1 MIVLFS
7 CNKYSLSVHT
17 SFSMKKMLRIFDV
30 FFKSTALLI
39 LIIGCSFLL
48 IAVSPRQVNRGQQK
62 SDPTIADYFEA
73 ESAEK
78 IVTATG
84 EMRLIVTVK
93 DIETESMIVKCKLLA
108 EQNRLKRLVV
118 TFLGAG
124 ESVEIVIDEN
134 YDAYTETVRLP

>member
-7 CNKYSLSVHT
+7 CNKCSLSVHT

-39 LIIGCSFLL
+39 LIVGCSFLL
-48 IAVSPRQVNRGQQK
+48 IAVSPRQVNRGQQQ

-134 YDAYTETVRLP
+134 YDAYTETVKLP